1 MNKSD
6 IRKYNDN
13 KNKKM
18 KYWKKIYPFINVKE
32 EQYEEFSKN
41 FMKLKKVIDILDFVK
56 ELDIDMEEYNR
67 HFKVELQPVPDV
79 EDKN

>member
-1 MNKSD
+1 MDKSD

-18 KYWKKIYPFINVKE
+18 KYWKKNYPFINVKE

-41 FMKLKKVIDILDFVK
+41 FMKLKKVIDILDFIK
-56 ELDIDMEEYNR
+56 ELDIDTEEYNR
-67 HFKVELQPVPDV
+67 HFKVQLQPVPDV

>member
-1 MNKSD
+1 
-6 IRKYNDN
+6 
-13 KNKKM
+13 M
-18 KYWKKIYPFINVKE
+18 KYWKKIYPFINVKD

-41 FMKLKKVIDILDFVK
+41 FMKVKKVIDILDFIK

-67 HFKVELQPVPDV
+67 HFKVELQPEPESDV

>member
-1 MNKSD
+1 MDKSN
-6 IRKYNDN
+6 IRKYKDN

-18 KYWKKIYPFINVKE
+18 KYWKKTYPFINVKD
-32 EQYEEFSKN
+32 EQYEEFSNN
-41 FMKLKKVIDILDFVK
+41 FIRIKKVIDILDFIK

>member
-1 MNKSD
+1 MDKSN
-6 IRKYNDN
+6 IRKYKDN

-18 KYWKKIYPFINVKE
+18 KYWKKTYPFINVKD
-32 EQYEEFSKN
+32 EQYEQFSNN
-41 FMKLKKVIDILDFVK
+41 FIRIKKVIDILDFIK

-67 HFKVELQPVPDV
+67 HFKVELQPEPDV